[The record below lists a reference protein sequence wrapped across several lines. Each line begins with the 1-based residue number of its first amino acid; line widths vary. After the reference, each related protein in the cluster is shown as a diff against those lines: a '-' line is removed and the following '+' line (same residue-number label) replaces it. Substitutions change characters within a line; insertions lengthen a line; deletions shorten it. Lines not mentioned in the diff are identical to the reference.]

1 MHWVDRGPEP
11 GRLEQVRDHYTP
23 GWIAHYRQRVGG
35 RPPDKRWRDFHG
47 NLSQVFNSLC
57 GYCEEFDKG
66 EVDHFRPKKLFPEL
80 VYQWANWVFACHT
93 CNQLKSEKWPS
104 QGYIDPCDEFLLPP
118 IETCFE
124 FDLVTGRIQAKPDLP
139 VLENSKA
146 QALIDDLRLN
156 AFHHLQRRRALVAL
170 LQVVLQES
178 LDLHS
183 PTMDNVRLLRTE
195 RTAEL
200 SSLARAWFDAQ
211 ELPSSD

>member
-11 GRLEQVRDHYTP
+11 PGLERIRVEYTPRWVNYYREQVGDPPRDS
-23 GWIAHYRQRVGG
+23 
-35 RPPDKRWRDFHG
+35 RWREFHEDLRVAFG
-47 NLSQVFNSLC
+47 GLC
-57 GYCEEFDKG
+57 AYCEEVDKG
-66 EVDHFRPKKLFPEL
+66 EVDHFRPKKLYPEL
-80 VYQWANWVFACHT
+80 VYEWVNWVFVCHT
-93 CNQLKSEKWPS
+93 CNQFKGEKWPNH
-104 QGYIDPCDEFLLPP
+104 GYIDPCEEFPLPQ

-124 FDLVTGRIQAKPDLP
+124 FDLATGRIQAKPDLP

-156 AFHHLQRRRALVAL
+156 AFHHLQRRRTLVEL
-170 LQVVLQES
+170 LHVVLQES

-183 PTMDNVRLLRTE
+183 STMENVRLLRTA

-200 SSLARAWFDAQ
+200 SSLTRAWFNAQ